1 MKRNPVLLLTI
12 IIFVTLVIAACATPT
27 APPAPVE
34 PAATEE
40 PPAEEPPAEEPPAE
54 EPPAEEP
61 PAEEPPAEEPP
72 AEEPPA
78 EPEEPE
84 IAGTILV
91 GAALSET
98 GRYATVGLDVRQGY
112 ELWKNYVNEE
122 LGGINVGGELYD
134 VEIIYYDDESDA
146 DTSTK
151 LTEQL
156 ISEDEVDFILGPYGS
171 SLTMATS
178 TVTEQNGVI
187 MIEANGAAETIFDRG
202 YKYVFG
208 VLSPASYYSRAAME
222 ALASVEAEN
231 IVIAYEDNAFSIAI
245 KDGILQWADELDIE
259 VLAEEI
265 YPNGETSS
273 AVFDPI
279 MTKFKALEPDGYI
292 NAGHLN
298 DGIAARA
305 SAKSL
310 GFCPGASFFM
320 ASANFP
326 AFIEELGDASAYAG
340 GSTQWQ
346 STMSYDGMYLG
357 TPQDF
362 YDRYTS
368 AYDMEPTYQAAESAA
383 AGFTLQYALEQ
394 AGTMETEA
402 VRQALLDMDITTFFG
417 AINFDETGKNTA
429 HAMAA
434 GQIID
439 DQFQIVYPPE
449 AAVTDFVYPDP
460 SCEE

>member
-1 MKRNPVLLLTI
+1 MKRFPVLLLTI
-12 IIFVTLVIAACATPT
+12 ILLAGLVLVACQTATP
-27 APPAPVE
+27 APTEAPEAEE
-34 PAATEE
+34 PVVEE
-40 PPAEEPPAEEPPAE
+40 PP
-54 EPPAEEP
+54 
-61 PAEEPPAEEPP
+61 
-72 AEEPPA
+72 

-84 IAGTILV
+84 IAGTVRI
-91 GAALSET
+91 GASLSET
-98 GRYATVGLDVRQGY
+98 GKYATVGLDVRQGY
-112 ELWKNYVNEE
+112 DLWANYVNEE
-122 LGGINVGGELYD
+122 LGGIDIGGDLYT
-134 VEIIYYDDESDA
+134 VEIVYYDDESDA
-146 DTSTK
+146 DTSTL
-151 LTEQL
+151 LTEKL

-178 TVTEQNGVI
+178 TITEQHGII

-202 YKYVFG
+202 YEYVFG
-208 VLSPASYYSRAAME
+208 VLSPASFYSRAAMD
-222 ALASVEAEN
+222 ALDSVGAETL
-231 IVIAYEDNAFSIAI
+231 VIAYEDNAFSIAI
-245 KDGILQWADELDIE
+245 KDGILLWADELGIE
-259 VLAEEI
+259 VLAQDV

-279 MTKFKALEPDGYI
+279 VTKFKALDPDGYI

-326 AFIEELGDASAYAG
+326 AFIEELGEDSAYAG

-357 TPQDF
+357 TPEDF
-362 YDRYTS
+362 YQRYTE
-368 AYDMEPTYQAAESAA
+368 AYDMDPTYQAAESAA
-383 AGFTLQYALEQ
+383 AGFTLQYALEN
-394 AGTMETEA
+394 AGSVDTEA
-402 VRQALLDMDITTFFG
+402 VRQALLDMDIMTFYG

-439 DQFQIVYPPE
+439 DQFQIVFPPD
-449 AAVTDFVYPDP
+449 AAVQDFVYPDP
-460 SCEE
+460 SCE